1 MLMRRYRMKDLLLM
15 YAKYTQRANASV
27 ITLLD
32 GLSEEARNE
41 NRKSYYKSLSGLASH
56 FFGAVP
62 FFHGLLRTAVPPVSS
77 ALKATEGLKV
87 PRGDSLSADQWSE
100 LKKIV
105 TITDQATVDF
115 IAGLAESDFVHP
127 VKVEWFRG
135 KPDAVPVHYLLSTI
149 VTHGIHH
156 RGQISQI
163 LDEMG
168 IEHNFS
174 GIDVGFLPT

>member
-1 MLMRRYRMKDLLLM
+1 MKDLMLM
-15 YAKYTQRANASV
+15 YARYTQRANASV

-56 FFGAVP
+56 TFGAVP
-62 FFHGLLRTAVPPVSS
+62 FFHGVLRTALPAASS
-77 ALKATEGLKV
+77 ALKATEDLKA
-87 PRGDSLSADQWSE
+87 PKGDCLGPDQWSE
-100 LKKIV
+100 LKKIAAV
-105 TITDQATVDF
+105 ADQATVDF
-115 IAGLAESDFVHP
+115 IAALDESDLVCP
-127 VKVEWFRG
+127 IKIPWFGG
-135 KPDAVPVHYLLSTI
+135 KPDAVPLHYLLSTTI
-149 VTHGIHH
+149 MHGVHH

-174 GIDVGFLPT
+174 NLDVGFLPK

>member
-1 MLMRRYRMKDLLLM
+1 MKDLLLM
-15 YAKYTQRANASV
+15 YAKYTQRADASV

-41 NRKSYYKSLSGLASH
+41 NRKSFYKSLCGLACH
-56 FFGAVP
+56 IFGLVP
-62 FFHGLLRTAVPPVSS
+62 YFHGILRTAIPAASS
-77 ALKATEGLKV
+77 ALKATEGLKM
-87 PRGDSLSADQWSE
+87 PRGESLNAAQWSE
-100 LKKIV
+100 LKKV
-105 TITDQATVDF
+105 ATVADQATVDF
-115 IAGLAESDFVHP
+115 VSGLAESDFVRP
-127 VKVEWFRG
+127 VKIEWFGG
-135 KPDAVPVHYLLSTI
+135 KPDAVPLHYLLSTT

-174 GIDVGFLPT
+174 GLDVKFLPK

>member
-1 MLMRRYRMKDLLLM
+1 MKDLLLM

-32 GLSEEARNE
+32 GLSEAARNE
-41 NRKSYYKSLSGLASH
+41 NRKSYYKTLSGLAGH
-56 FFGAVP
+56 TFGACA
-62 FFHGLLRTAVPPVSS
+62 FFQGLLRKTLPEISS

-87 PRGDSLSADQWSE
+87 PRGETFTDEQWSE
-100 LKKIV
+100 LKKAV
-105 TITDQATVDF
+105 TVIDQAIVDF
-115 IAGLAESDFVHP
+115 IAGLAESDLTLP
-127 VKVEWFRG
+127 VKIEWFKG
-135 KPDAVPVHYLLSTI
+135 NPEAVPLHYLLSTI
-149 VTHGIHH
+149 VIHATHH

-174 GIDVGFLPT
+174 GLDVGFLPK